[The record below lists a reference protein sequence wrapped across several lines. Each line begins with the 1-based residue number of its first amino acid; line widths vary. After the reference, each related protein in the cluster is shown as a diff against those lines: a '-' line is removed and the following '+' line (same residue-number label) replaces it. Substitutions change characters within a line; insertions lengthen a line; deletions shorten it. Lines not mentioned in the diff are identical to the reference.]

1 MIAGMIHWLWMG
13 GYWPYVW
20 LSYGLT
26 LLVIGLNIRAAR
38 RSHGDAIR
46 DARRRLKAH
55 GEVQ

>member
-1 MIAGMIHWLWMG
+1 MIHWLWMG
-13 GYWPYVW
+13 GYWFYVW

-38 RSHGDAIR
+38 RSHQDAIR

-55 GEVQ
+55 GETR